1 MLLFI
6 PRLIS
11 NGLVSS
17 LTPHPL
23 TAQTLVSPLNS
34 GTPIVTTPSFE
45 VLGFALWL
53 RCLFLTSGFHLVS
66 AISGCFKRFSI
77 GFHCSN
83 I

>member
-1 MLLFI
+1 MFGPSLSKGCFKAGCLILYNRVFYMLLFI

-45 VLGFALWL
+45 VLGF
-53 RCLFLTSGFHLVS
+53 
-66 AISGCFKRFSI
+66 
-77 GFHCSN
+77 CSLA
-83 I
+83 